1 MTPAESWAEA
11 VRLLAADPSTRV
23 RCPSCG
29 GDFLVVAETERT
41 DRPPE
46 VHMTCPRCLESR
58 AVARTGR

>member
-1 MTPAESWAEA
+1 MTRAEAWAEA

-29 GDFLVVAETERT
+29 GDFLVVAETEGGQ
-41 DRPPE
+41 RPPE

-58 AVARTGR
+58 VASRT